1 MSTRVLLSNLS
12 ADLLELSQRT
22 IDYLRFRTDPVS
34 VPLNDGD
41 RFLHLCKLQEA
52 RDSEEDDSKR
62 EQKWRELDAELH
74 KTNTKRLK
82 QLLNFEVYKDE
93 VMKCLAYGPLREG
106 FKPSR
111 WDKLMSLRMVEVIRN
126 LLVDIRL
133 GWDTIVSQEYAHA
146 VDEATFE
153 RLCTL
158 TSTEVDEIGIELGLQ
173 EGENGDFY
181 KPLIFARLDEGA

>member
-1 MSTRVLLSNLS
+1 M
-12 ADLLELSQRT
+12 
-22 IDYLRFRTDPVS
+22 S

-82 QLLNFEVYKDE
+82 QLLNFEAYKDE

-126 LLVDIRL
+126 LFLDIAS
-133 GWDTIVSQEYAHA
+133 GWDTIVGKEYAQSL
-146 VDEATFE
+146 DEVTFE
-153 RLCTL
+153 TLSRLTPKDVEG
-158 TSTEVDEIGIELGLQ
+158 TGIDLGL
-173 EGENGDFY
+173 D
-181 KPLIFARLDEGA
+181 KDEHGIVYEL